1 MSYQNIIGCDI
12 SKEWIDIAMNKKVI
26 RLSQTKQDLKKFI
39 RTQLHGLENVFV
51 VFENTGGH
59 EKYFESLLRDAHI
72 DFHRAHPNKV
82 FHFARANGRLAKTD
96 KIDAKILK
104 DYGEIMR
111 PGPTPPRSEN
121 QMQLSSLQAR
131 LGQLKALHH
140 QEKCRLQSPS
150 LDKVSSESIKTILR
164 CIERQIE
171 KVEQESQKLTRND
184 EELSKKSDLLQSVPG
199 IGPKIS
205 AILLGLMPELGTV
218 ENGSI
223 AALAGL
229 APLTKE
235 SGKRIGYSSIGA
247 GRIGVRKAMYM
258 AALVACRF
266 NKKMKGFYER
276 LVEKG
281 KKPKVALIAVA
292 RKMLTT
298 LNAIVTSGRAWSENN
313 EIESSSRAYQVRRSA
328 LASS

>member
-12 SKEWIDIAMNKKVI
+12 SKEWIDIAIGKKVI
-26 RLSQTKQDLKKFI
+26 RLSQEKQELTKFI
-39 RTQLHGLENVFV
+39 QTHLQALADVFV

-59 EKYFESLLRDAHI
+59 EKFLESLLRDAGI

-82 FHFARANGRLAKTD
+82 FHFAKAHGRLAKTD

-111 PGPTPPRSEN
+111 PGATPPRSEN
-121 QMQLSSLQAR
+121 QMQLSSLQGR
-131 LGQLKALHH
+131 LGQLKTLHH
-140 QEKCRLQSPS
+140 QEKCRLQSPY
-150 LDKVSSESIKTILR
+150 LDKVSRGSIKTILR
-164 CIERQIE
+164 CIEKQIE
-171 KVEQESQKLTRND
+171 KLEQESEKLTQSD
-184 EELSKKSDLLQSVPG
+184 EALSKKSDLLQSVPG

-205 AILLGLMPELGTV
+205 AILLGLMPELGTI
-218 ENGSI
+218 ESRSI
-223 AALAGL
+223 TALAGL

-266 NKKMKGFYER
+266 NKRMEGFYKR
-276 LVEKG
+276 LIEKG

-292 RKMLTT
+292 RKMLTI
-298 LNAIVTSGRAWSENN
+298 LNAIVTSDRAWGENN
-313 EIESSSRAYQVRRSA
+313 GIESSSRAHQVRRSA